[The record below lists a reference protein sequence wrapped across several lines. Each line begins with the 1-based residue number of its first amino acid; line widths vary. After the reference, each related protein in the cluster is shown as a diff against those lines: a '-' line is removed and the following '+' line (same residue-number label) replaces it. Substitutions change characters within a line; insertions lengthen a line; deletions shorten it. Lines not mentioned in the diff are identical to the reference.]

1 MSYQNSNNANKP
13 KLTPITQPGD
23 YVVQVRRIRDEDV
36 SQTQKGDAKIK
47 VLMTTKDSQKIN
59 DTFFASTDG
68 ALKRAAAF
76 VATATGQKVGLP
88 VRSAEGLRTFLAKA
102 EGKWLKVSIVQEDVT
117 FSNGETKTI
126 CKVTKFH
133 PFTTQVD
140 TTESPDF

>member
-1 MSYQNSNNANKP
+1 MSYQNNNNNKP
-13 KLTPITQPGD
+13 KLTRITQPGD
-23 YVVQVRRIRDEDV
+23 YVVKVCRITDEDV

-47 VLMTTKDSQKIN
+47 VLMVTKDSQKIN

-76 VATATGQKVGLP
+76 VSTATGDKVGLP

-102 EGKWLKVSIVQEDVT
+102 EGKWLKVSVVQEDVT
-117 FSNGETKTI
+117 FADGTTKTI

-133 PFTTQVD
+133 PFTSQVD
-140 TTESPDF
+140 TAEAPDF